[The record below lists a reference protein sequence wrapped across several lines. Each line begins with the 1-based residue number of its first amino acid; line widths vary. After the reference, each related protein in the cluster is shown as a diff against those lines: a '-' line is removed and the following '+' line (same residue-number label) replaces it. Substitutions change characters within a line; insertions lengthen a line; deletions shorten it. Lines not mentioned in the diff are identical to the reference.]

1 MTNKKQNKRGKAA
14 SGSRPPPSPESLV
27 RTGALKLDG
36 SDCLRRH
43 ISISENWGTTG
54 DKIDQG
60 FTPFNGGDRSTIKTK
75 NTAKSFHLRMPMP
88 GAVKEDVE
96 VRMDGSVLLVD
107 VKEAGFEHPVGRYF
121 IQLPMH
127 LCKREEI
134 RAIMVE
140 DGVLE
145 LVFPKKKK
153 KSKAAGAVI
162 EVPIK

>member
-1 MTNKKQNKRGKAA
+1 MDAR
-14 SGSRPPPSPESLV
+14 RPLV

-43 ISISENWGTTG
+43 ISISENWDTTG
-54 DKIDQG
+54 DNIDQG
-60 FTPFNGGDRSTIKTK
+60 FAPFNCGDKSTVKTK
-75 NTAKSFHLRMPMP
+75 NTSKSFHLRMPMP

-96 VRMDGSVLLVD
+96 VRVGGSVLLVD
-107 VKEAGFEHPVGRYF
+107 AKEAGFDHPVGRYF
-121 IQLPMH
+121 IQMPIH
-127 LCKREEI
+127 LCKLEEI

-153 KSKAAGAVI
+153 KKSEAGPVI
-162 EVPIK
+162 EVPIN